1 MELNVGIKH
10 IIDGNAIIIMGAGA
24 SYGAKNAFG
33 DFPSGSRLAS
43 ELYKKCDIDPDD
55 ENDLQD
61 ASQCYEERFST
72 SSLISEIR
80 TLLTCSSFTKSHT
93 TIYSLPWMRYYTT
106 NYDDVAMLAARENGI
121 AITPVTL
128 SSHVREYADRERL
141 CVHINGHLGHLT
153 ETTIHGEF
161 KLTANSYMS
170 RDHIMNSEWGTL
182 LLNDL
187 ETAKSIFIVGLSLK
201 YDLDLSRIL
210 FNPNFISKTILI
222 SSPDLS
228 NNAEN
233 RLKRYGT
240 VYKIGVDNFAE
251 TIQEVQKTYTPQI
264 KDEAD
269 RLYTAFLHDYKRK
282 YCFQAPTPEDVFGL
296 FLNGK
301 YVDSLY
307 YKTDGTYGAFVYRDI
322 FSDIERAILNG
333 KRILFI
339 HSDMGNGKTACI
351 NELRHLLS
359 KQEIHV
365 FILINAESTK
375 LSEEISAISN
385 LSKTSKV
392 LVIIDDYTSY
402 VDILK
407 KFTLFDNKQIQFVLT
422 ARTALNHNKMPSVLS
437 DFAVQENDSA
447 IFNLNRV
454 DDTGIDHCI
463 KVFERYG
470 LFGKRAGLTRKQKK
484 DYLISPRKCSRK
496 FQAIMLDVIQSQ
508 VLSSKVE
515 ELVENIKSSSK
526 QYYNAVII
534 ILLTKMMNL
543 RLSVLDIERILDLTI
558 SSDALFRSNPVILEL
573 ISFDSDG
580 KITMKSSVTARYILQ
595 KVSTPETVITALN
608 SVATYAAKYPS
619 IAKFS
624 QVLTSIIS
632 YSHIHSF
639 LRGFRDSDRVILS
652 YYDELSKLSYYE
664 QSNFF
669 WLQYAIACI
678 EIKRFDRAQRY
689 LDTAYGLI
697 PEDFVPFQINNQQA
711 RFYLESILCGNSLN
725 PLKDFESAHKLL
737 MLPISSPND
746 NEYNVVQLFGY
757 YCRKRMQLVMADK
770 EYREVYKAACKD
782 AHNRISQ
789 FTKNHPMYERYLR
802 DLKSK
807 LMRAYVD

>member
-1 MELNVGIKH
+1 
-10 IIDGNAIIIMGAGA
+10 MGAGA

-33 DFPSGSRLAS
+33 DFPSGTLLAE
-43 ELYKKCDIDPDD
+43 ELYKKCGIIPDD
-55 ENDLQD
+55 KTDLQD
-61 ASQCYEERFST
+61 ASQCYEELFST
-72 SSLISEIR
+72 SSLIAEIR
-80 TLLTCSSFTKSHT
+80 ALLTCSSFTKSHA

-106 NYDDVAMLAARENGI
+106 NYDDVALLAVRENGF

-128 SSHVREYADRERL
+128 SSHVRDYANRERL

-161 KLTANSYMS
+161 KLTADSYRS
-170 RDHIMNSEWGTL
+170 QEHIMNSEWSNL

-210 FNPNFISKTILI
+210 FRSDFISKTILI

-228 NNAEN
+228 DNAEN

-240 VYKIGVDNFAE
+240 VYKIGVDNFAKA
-251 TIQEVQKTYTPQI
+251 IQEVQKTYTPQI
-264 KDEAD
+264 TDEAD

-282 YCFQAPTPEDVFGL
+282 YDFESPTPEDVFGL

-307 YKTDGTYGAFVYRDI
+307 YKTGGAYSAFIYREV
-322 FSDIERAILNG
+322 FADIEHAVLDGSCVTCSPSR
-333 KRILFI
+333 K
-339 HSDMGNGKTACI
+339 CI
-351 NELRHLLS
+351 FLL
-359 KQEIHV
+359 
-365 FILINAESTK
+365 LPLANAESTK

-385 LSKTSKV
+385 LSKTNKV
-392 LVIIDDYTSY
+392 LVIIDDYTNY
-402 VDILK
+402 IDILK
-407 KFTLFDNKQIQFVLT
+407 KFTLFDNKQLQFVLT
-422 ARTALNHNKMPSVLS
+422 ARTALNYNKMPSVLS
-437 DFAVQENDSA
+437 DFAVEENNSA
-447 IFNLNRV
+447 VFNLNRV
-454 DDTGIDHCI
+454 DNTGIDYCI
-463 KVFERYG
+463 KVFERFG
-470 LFGKRAGLTRKQKK
+470 LFGRRVGLTREQKK
-484 DYLISPRKCSRK
+484 DYLINSKNCGRK

-515 ELVENIKSSSK
+515 ELVENIKSSSQ

-534 ILLTKMMNL
+534 ILLTKTMNL
-543 RLSVLDIERILDLTI
+543 RLSVLDIERILDLSI
-558 SSDALFRSNPVILEL
+558 FSDASFRSNSAIWEL
-573 ISFDSDG
+573 INFDSDG
-580 KITMKSSVTARYILQ
+580 KIIIKSSITARYILQ

-639 LRGFRDSDRVILS
+639 LRGFGDSERVVLS

-711 RFYLESILCGNSLN
+711 RF
-725 PLKDFESAHKLL
+725 
-737 MLPISSPND
+737 
-746 NEYNVVQLFGY
+746 
-757 YCRKRMQLVMADK
+757 
-770 EYREVYKAACKD
+770 
-782 AHNRISQ
+782 
-789 FTKNHPMYERYLR
+789 
-802 DLKSK
+802 
-807 LMRAYVD
+807 

>member
-1 MELNVGIKH
+1 
-10 IIDGNAIIIMGAGA
+10 MGAGA

-33 DFPSGSRLAS
+33 DFPSGTLLAE
-43 ELYKKCDIDPDD
+43 ELYKKCGIIPDD
-55 ENDLQD
+55 KTDLQD
-61 ASQCYEERFST
+61 ASQCYEELFST
-72 SSLISEIR
+72 SSLIAEIR
-80 TLLTCSSFTKSHT
+80 ALLTCSSFTKSHA

-106 NYDDVAMLAARENGI
+106 NYDDVALLAVRENGF

-128 SSHVREYADRERL
+128 SSHVRDYANRERL

-161 KLTANSYMS
+161 KLTADSYRS
-170 RDHIMNSEWGTL
+170 QEHIMNSEWSNL

-210 FNPNFISKTILI
+210 FRSDFISKTILI

-228 NNAEN
+228 DNAEN

-240 VYKIGVDNFAE
+240 VYKIGVDNFAKA
-251 TIQEVQKTYTPQI
+251 IQEVQKTYTPQI
-264 KDEAD
+264 TDEAD

-282 YCFQAPTPEDVFGL
+282 YDFESPTPEDVFGL

-307 YKTDGTYGAFVYRDI
+307 YKTGGAYSAFIYREV
-322 FSDIERAILNG
+322 FADIEHAVLDGSCVTCSPSR
-333 KRILFI
+333 K
-339 HSDMGNGKTACI
+339 CI
-351 NELRHLLS
+351 FLL
-359 KQEIHV
+359 
-365 FILINAESTK
+365 LPLANAESTK

-385 LSKTSKV
+385 LSKTNKV
-392 LVIIDDYTSY
+392 LVIIDDYTNY
-402 VDILK
+402 IDILK
-407 KFTLFDNKQIQFVLT
+407 KFTLFDNKQLQFVLT
-422 ARTALNHNKMPSVLS
+422 ARTALNYNKMPSVLS
-437 DFAVQENDSA
+437 DFAVEENNSA
-447 IFNLNRV
+447 VFNLNRV
-454 DDTGIDHCI
+454 DNTGIDYCI
-463 KVFERYG
+463 KVFERFG
-470 LFGKRAGLTRKQKK
+470 LFGRRVGLTREQKK
-484 DYLISPRKCSRK
+484 DYLINSKNCGRK

-515 ELVENIKSSSK
+515 ELVENIKSSSQ

-534 ILLTKMMNL
+534 ILLTKTMNL
-543 RLSVLDIERILDLTI
+543 RLSVLDIERILDLSI
-558 SSDALFRSNPVILEL
+558 FSDASFRSNSAIWEL
-573 ISFDSDG
+573 INFDSDG
-580 KITMKSSVTARYILQ
+580 KIIIKSSITTRYILQ

-639 LRGFRDSDRVILS
+639 LRGFGDSERVVLS

-711 RFYLESILCGNSLN
+711 RF
-725 PLKDFESAHKLL
+725 
-737 MLPISSPND
+737 
-746 NEYNVVQLFGY
+746 
-757 YCRKRMQLVMADK
+757 
-770 EYREVYKAACKD
+770 
-782 AHNRISQ
+782 
-789 FTKNHPMYERYLR
+789 
-802 DLKSK
+802 
-807 LMRAYVD
+807 

>member
-1 MELNVGIKH
+1 
-10 IIDGNAIIIMGAGA
+10 MGAGA
-24 SYGAKNAFG
+24 SFGAKNAFG
-33 DFPSGSRLAS
+33 DFPSGSRLAR
-43 ELYKKCDIDPDD
+43 ELYNKCGITPDD

-61 ASQCYEERFST
+61 ASQCYEELFST
-72 SSLISEIR
+72 SNLISEIR
-80 TLLTCSSFTKSHT
+80 TVLTCSSFTQSHT

-106 NYDDVAMLAARENGI
+106 NYDDVALLSAKENNI
-121 AITPVTL
+121 VITPVTL
-128 SSHVREYADRERL
+128 SSHVREFADRERV
-141 CVHINGHLGHLT
+141 CVHINGYLGNLN

-161 KLTANSYMS
+161 KLTANSYRS
-170 RDHIMNSEWGTL
+170 QEHILNSEWGNL

-210 FNPNFISKTILI
+210 FSSDFVPKTILI
-222 SSPDLS
+222 NSPDLS
-228 NNAEN
+228 YNAEN
-233 RLKRYGT
+233 MLKRYGT
-240 VYKIGVDNFAE
+240 VYKIGVDNFAKS
-251 TIQEVQKTYTPQI
+251 IRDVQKTYTP
-264 KDEAD
+264 KVTDVAD

-282 YCFQAPTPEDVFGL
+282 YDFKAPTPEDVFGL

-307 YKTDGTYGAFVYRDI
+307 YKIGGAYSAFVYRNV
-322 FSDIERAILNG
+322 FAEMEHAVLNG
-333 KRILFI
+333 KKILFI

-365 FILINAESTK
+365 FTLINAEATK

-385 LSKTSKV
+385 LSKRSNAV
-392 LVIIDDYTSY
+392 VIIDDYTNY

-407 KFTLFDNKQIQFVLT
+407 KFALFENKQLQFILT
-422 ARTALNHNKMPSVLS
+422 ARTALNYNKMPSILS
-437 DFAVQENDSA
+437 DLAVQENDSA
-447 IFNLNRV
+447 IFNLNKV
-454 DDTGIDHCI
+454 DNTGINHCI
-463 KVFERYG
+463 KVFDRYG
-470 LFGKRAGLTRKQKK
+470 LFGKRAGLTREQKK
-484 DYLISPRKCSRK
+484 EYLINPKKCGGK

-526 QYYNAVII
+526 QYHNAVII

-558 SSDALFRSNPVILEL
+558 SSDALFRSNPAILEL
-573 ISFDSDG
+573 ISFASDG
-580 KITMKSSVTARYILQ
+580 KIAIKSSVTARYILQ

-608 SVATYAAKYPS
+608 SIATYAAKYSS

-639 LRGFRDSDRVILS
+639 LRGFGDSERVILS
-652 YYDELSKLSYYE
+652 YYDELSKLNYYE
-664 QSNFF
+664 RSNFF

-678 EIKRFDRAQRY
+678 EIKRFDRAQQY

-697 PEDFVPFQINNQQA
+697 PEGFIPFQINNQQA
-711 RFYLESILCGNSLN
+711 RFYLESILSGKSHN
-725 PLKDFESAHKLL
+725 PLQDFEAAHKLL

-757 YCRKRMQLVMADK
+757 YCRKRMQLVMANK
-770 EYREVYKAACKD
+770 EYHEIYKAACKD

-789 FTKNHPMYERYLR
+789 FTQNHPMYEQYLK
-802 DLKSK
+802 DLKIK
-807 LMRAYVD
+807 LMRAYVS

>member
-10 IIDGNAIIIMGAGA
+10 IIDRNAIIIMGAGA

-33 DFPSGSRLAS
+33 DFPSGTLLAE
-43 ELYKKCDIDPDD
+43 ELYKKCGIIPDD
-55 ENDLQD
+55 KTDLQD
-61 ASQCYEERFST
+61 ASQCYEELFST
-72 SSLISEIR
+72 SSLIAEIR
-80 TLLTCSSFTKSHT
+80 ALLTCSSFTKSHA

-106 NYDDVAMLAARENGI
+106 NYDDVALLAARENGF

-128 SSHVREYADRERL
+128 SSHVRDYANRERL

-161 KLTANSYMS
+161 KLTADSYRS
-170 RDHIMNSEWGTL
+170 QEHIMNSEWGNL

-210 FNPNFISKTILI
+210 FRSDFISKTILI

-228 NNAEN
+228 DNAEN

-240 VYKIGVDNFAE
+240 VYKIGVDNFAKA
-251 TIQEVQKTYTPQI
+251 IQEVQKTYTPQI
-264 KDEAD
+264 TDEAD
-269 RLYTAFLHDYKRK
+269 RLYTAFLHDYKRN
-282 YCFQAPTPEDVFGL
+282 YDFESPTPEDVFGL

-307 YKTDGTYGAFVYRDI
+307 YKTGGAYSAFIYREV
-322 FSDIERAILNG
+322 FADIEHAVLDG

-351 NELRHLLS
+351 NELCHVLS
-359 KQEIHV
+359 KQEMHI
-365 FILINAESTK
+365 FTLANAESTK

-385 LSKTSKV
+385 LSKTNKV
-392 LVIIDDYTSY
+392 LVIIDDYTNY
-402 VDILK
+402 IDILK
-407 KFTLFDNKQIQFVLT
+407 KFTLFDNKQLQFVLT
-422 ARTALNHNKMPSVLS
+422 ARTALNYNKMPSVLS
-437 DFAVQENDSA
+437 DFAVEENDSA
-447 IFNLNRV
+447 VFNLNRV
-454 DDTGIDHCI
+454 DNTGIDYCI
-463 KVFERYG
+463 KVFERFG
-470 LFGKRAGLTRKQKK
+470 LFGRRAGLTREQKK
-484 DYLISPRKCSRK
+484 DYLINSKNCGRK

-515 ELVENIKSSSK
+515 ELVENIKSSSQ

-534 ILLTKMMNL
+534 ILLTKTMNL

-558 SSDALFRSNPVILEL
+558 SSDALFRSNSAILEL
-573 ISFDSDG
+573 INFDSDG
-580 KITMKSSVTARYILQ
+580 KIIIKSSITARYILQ
-595 KVSTPETVITALN
+595 KVSTPETVIAALN

-639 LRGFRDSDRVILS
+639 LRGFGDSERVVLS

-664 QSNFF
+664 RSNFF

-697 PEDFVPFQINNQQA
+697 PEGFVPFQINNQQA

-725 PLKDFESAHKLL
+725 PLKDFEAAHKLL

-770 EYREVYKAACKD
+770 EYQEVYKSACKD
-782 AHNRISQ
+782 AHSRISQ
-789 FTKNHPMYERYLR
+789 FTKNHPMYEQYLR
-802 DLKSK
+802 DLKFK
-807 LMRAYVD
+807 LLRAYVD